1 MWTPPRHFDDYE
13 LVRLLGQGGMGQV
26 FLARDVL
33 LDRYVALKFISTE
46 FSDNARQ
53 RFIVEARA
61 FARLQHP
68 NVVSIF
74 RVGEVQGRPY
84 LVSEFIRGEGLD
96 RVPRPVPW
104 REALRIGEGIARALA
119 AAHRRGVLHRDIKP
133 ANVIL
138 SEEGE
143 VKLLDFGL
151 AKLLDPSEVVRM
163 ADSVSAPGQPAP
175 APPDGPTVERP
186 VEARGDDDIPL
197 AEVVRTP
204 VGALLG
210 TPGYI
215 APEVWLGEPA
225 TFRSD
230 VYSLGAVL
238 YALCSGHSPH
248 HTGENATIGVRT
260 IAEDARPLAEVAPDV
275 DRAFAAVV
283 DRCLRRSSVER
294 YASGNEVRA
303 ALARLTADVRAEII
317 PAGNP
322 YRGLHPF
329 EAQHFALYFGRDSE
343 IRTILDRLSVEPF
356 VLVAGDSG
364 VGKSSVCRAGVLP
377 RIAEGLDRRRA
388 WTLVSL
394 VPGRHPLASFAAA
407 LAPVLEQGEEDVRVA
422 ICAGP
427 GDVVR
432 RLRSRQGRDAG
443 VVVFIDQLEE
453 LATLGEPEEVAV
465 VTDLVGWMVEGGPSL
480 KVLATVRA
488 DFLGRVAAMGAI
500 ADAVSRALY
509 FLRPLSGERI
519 REAIVAPARAK
530 GVCFESEAMVDELVQ
545 STARAGGGLP
555 LLQFALAE
563 LWEVCDARGVISAA
577 SLAAL
582 GGVAGALSRH
592 GDSLLAGMPP
602 AERAAARGI
611 LLRLVSSAGTRV
623 RRTAEEL
630 TSANPSAKVA
640 LETLVRGR
648 VVVARETVEG
658 SGYEIAH
665 EALVRGW
672 PTLGAWLANEA
683 QDQALRERLASA
695 AAEWERLGRTR
706 ETLWRGRQLKE
717 LADVDW
723 TGLSERERRFLAA
736 SATAVRQGRVLVAA
750 AVLAIPVM
758 LAITYVSV
766 VLRARGDLTRRV
778 DAERTTATQA
788 LAEAR
793 AKRLYAVSLERKAVA
808 LFEEPSMDAG
818 EAAWKEVRAAQ
829 SAMNAA
835 FAGAARAAEAALA
848 LEPSRPDVRGILA
861 DVLLE
866 RAVVADAQHLD
877 AERDE
882 LLQRLALYDDGTRR
896 ARWEAPARVS
906 FGSDPA
912 VTMTLERFVRDAQ
925 GVRVPEPLRE
935 LAGPLVSAPLPGGSY
950 RMTLHAPGC
959 AATIYPFSVQRD
971 EVARFDVQLVP
982 LASVPAGF
990 VYVPAGRFL
999 FGTQAEDSMRRG
1011 FFHTVPIHE
1020 ASTAGYLI
1028 ASHECTFAEWI
1039 DYLRTLP
1046 PRERPGRYPAVQG
1059 GFEGALVFRQLPGE
1073 QWELTFRPA
1082 SQASQSYTVRSGER
1096 LTYPDRTQR
1105 KSVDWMALPVVG
1117 VSADDAEAYA
1127 AWLDRSGRV
1136 PRARLCTEREW
1147 ERAARG
1153 ADDRL
1158 FPHGDSLAPDDADFD
1173 QTYAR
1178 APRAMGPDEVGS
1190 HPASRSP
1197 FGLDD
1202 MAGNV
1207 WEWTRSSLGGGAH
1220 AARGGSF
1227 YFDVNAARV
1236 SEREVPEP
1244 SFRDVSVGFRV
1255 CADLP
1260 PHAETAGRADSAR

>member
-33 LDRYVALKFISTE
+33 LDRHVALKFISTE

-68 NVVSIF
+68 NVVSLF

-151 AKLLDPSEVVRM
+151 AKLLDASEVMGM
-163 ADSVSAPGQPAP
+163 ADSASVPGRRLAVAPDAP
-175 APPDGPTVERP
+175 TLDRP
-186 VEARGDDDIPL
+186 IAVDEDDVPL

-204 VGALLG
+204 AGALLG

-238 YALCSGHSPH
+238 YALCSGHAPH
-248 HTGENATIGVRT
+248 QVGDNATIGVRT
-260 IAEDARPLAEVAPDV
+260 TAEDARPLAEVAPDV

-283 DRCLRRSSVER
+283 DRCLRRNPVER

-303 ALARLTADVRAEII
+303 ALARLTAEVRAEVI

-329 EAQHFALYFGRDSE
+329 EAQHGALYFGRDSE
-343 IRTILDRLSVEPF
+343 IRTILDRLSVEAF

-364 VGKSSVCRAGVLP
+364 VGKSSLCRAGVLP
-377 RIAEGLDRRRA
+377 RIAEGLDRRRT

-407 LAPVLEQGEEDVRVA
+407 LAPVLGQGEDDARRA
-422 ICAGP
+422 ISTDP
-427 GDVVR
+427 GNVVR
-432 RLRSRQGRDAG
+432 ELRSRQGREAG
-443 VVVFIDQLEE
+443 IVVFIDQLEE
-453 LATLGEPEEVAV
+453 LATLDDSEEVSTVAE
-465 VTDLVGWMVEGGPSL
+465 LIGWMVEAGPSL
-480 KVLATVRA
+480 RMLATVRA
-488 DFLGRVAAMGAI
+488 DFLGRLAAMGAI

-509 FLRPLSGERI
+509 FLRPLSRERI

-530 GVCFESEAMVDELVQ
+530 GVSFESEAMVDELVE

-563 LWEVCDARGVISAA
+563 LWEVRDTQGVISAA
-577 SLAAL
+577 SLDAL

-602 AERAAARGI
+602 VERAAARGI
-611 LLRLVSSAGTRV
+611 LLRLVSSAGMRM
-623 RRTAEEL
+623 RRTGDEL
-630 TSANPSAKVA
+630 ASGDASARVA

-648 VVVARETVEG
+648 IVVARETVEG

-672 PTLGAWLANEA
+672 PTLGAWLASEA
-683 QDQALRERLASA
+683 QGQALRERLGAA

-706 ETLWRGRQLKE
+706 EALWRARQLKE
-717 LADVDW
+717 LADVDS
-723 TGLSERERRFLAA
+723 TGLSERERHFLGA
-736 SATAVRQGRVLVAA
+736 SAAAVRRGRVLVVVAIM
-750 AVLAIPVM
+750 AVPLLLAT
-758 LAITYVSV
+758 TYVSV
-766 VLRARGDLTRRV
+766 VVRARGELARRV
-778 DAERTTATQA
+778 DAERATAARA
-788 LAEAR
+788 LSDAR
-793 AKRLYAVSLERKAVA
+793 AKRADAVALEQKAVA
-808 LFEEPSMDAG
+808 FFDEPNLEAG
-818 EAAWKEVRAAQ
+818 EAAWKEVLVAR
-829 SAMNAA
+829 SAMNVA
-835 FAGAARAAEAALA
+835 FAAAARAAEAALA
-848 LEPSRPDVRGILA
+848 LEPSRPDVRAILA
-861 DVLLE
+861 DVLFE
-866 RAVVADAQHLD
+866 RAFVADAEHLD

-882 LLQRLALYDDGTRR
+882 LLQRLALYDDSRR
-896 ARWEAPARVS
+896 RRRWEAPAVVS
-906 FGSDPA
+906 FDTDPPA
-912 VTMTLERFVRDAQ
+912 TMTLERFVRSAQ
-925 GVRVPEPLRE
+925 GARTLEPVSE
-935 LAGPLVSAPLPGGSY
+935 HEGPLVNLPVPNGSY
-950 RMTLHAPGC
+950 RMTLLAPGR
-959 AATIYPFSVQRD
+959 APTLYPFSVQRG
-971 EVARFDVQLVP
+971 EVARFDVRLFP
-982 LASVPAGF
+982 LASVPVGF

-1011 FFHTVPIHE
+1011 LFHTVPIHE
-1020 ASTAGYLI
+1020 ASTAGYFI
-1028 ASHECTFAEWI
+1028 ALRECTFAEWI
-1039 DYLRTLP
+1039 DYLWTLP
-1046 PRERPGRYPAVQG
+1046 PSERLARYPAVQG
-1059 GFEGALVFRQLPGE
+1059 GFEGALVFRQLPGD

-1082 SQASQSYTVRSGER
+1082 SQTSQTYKVRSGER
-1096 LTYPDRTQR
+1096 ITYPDRVQR
-1105 KSVDWMALPVVG
+1105 RSVDWMALPVVG
-1117 VSADDAEAYA
+1117 VSADDAEAFA

-1136 PRARLCTEREW
+1136 SRARLCTEREW

-1158 FPHGDSLAPDDADFD
+1158 FPHGDVLAPDDANFD

-1190 HPASRSP
+1190 HPLSRSP

-1227 YFDVNAARV
+1227 YFDINAARV

-1260 PHAETAGRADSAR
+1260 PHAESAHRADSAR